1 MKTSDHKLAKYE
13 CTIFQSRIDSV
24 VDKNHPLVLIADKI
38 NWQRFDENFL
48 WTYSEYTGR
57 PSHTIRL
64 MVGLL
69 ILKYTYSLSDDD
81 LLERYSENMFWQYL
95 CGSPFFEY
103 KKPCDTTTIVKWRK
117 KIGDAGMEE
126 ILSETL
132 TLARD
137 FGFLKIS
144 DLKDVNIDTTVQE
157 KNISHPTDARLINK
171 ARENLVKA
179 AKKCGIRIKQSYNR
193 KAKFL
198 QIKSGRY
205 FHAKQFKRGK
215 KTVKKLRTMLGRVI
229 RDIRRK
235 LKEPNKL
242 IQEKIDIAQRVYN
255 QSRTSSNKVYSLD
268 EPHVECISKG
278 KAHKKYEFGCK
289 VSIMTTNKSN
299 WVVGAMA
306 LHGNP
311 YDGHTVDAALNQVK
325 QIIGKCPSN
334 SYADKG
340 YRGSNLG
347 NHSVKIHISET
358 KRGKNNSTLKKLK
371 RRSAVEPIIGHMKSE
386 NRLSRNYLKGIS
398 GDKINVVLS
407 DYGRNVRKII
417 YCMKNL

>member
-1 MKTSDHKLAKYE
+1 MKTSEHKLAQYE
-13 CTIFQSRIDSV
+13 CTIFQPRIDTL
-24 VDKNHPLVLIADKI
+24 VDKNHPLARIADKI
-38 NWQRFDENFL
+38 NWKRFDEKFS
-48 WTYSEYTGR
+48 WTYSEETGR
-57 PSHTIRL
+57 PSYTIRL

-95 CGSPFFEY
+95 CGNPFFEY

-117 KIGDAGMEE
+117 KISDEGMEE

-132 TLARD
+132 SLARD

-157 KNISHPTDARLINK
+157 KNIAHPTDAKLINK

-179 AKKCGIRIKQSYNR
+179 ARKCGIRIKQSYNK
-193 KAKFL
+193 KAKL
-198 QIKSGRY
+198 IQIKSGRY

-215 KTVKKLRTMLGRVI
+215 NAIKKLRTMLGRVI

-235 LKEPNKL
+235 IKEPSIFL
-242 IQEKIDIAQRVYN
+242 QEKLDLAQKIFN
-255 QSRTSSNKVYSLD
+255 QFKTSKNKIYSLH

-278 KAHKKYEFGCK
+278 KASKRYEFGCK

-299 WVVGAMA
+299 WIVGSIAV
-306 LHGNP
+306 HGNP
-311 YDGHTVDAALNQVK
+311 YDGHTVDTALNQAIK
-325 QIIGKCPSN
+325 IIGKCPDN
-334 SYADKG
+334 LYADKG

-347 NHSVKIHISET
+347 NHSVRIHISGT
-358 KRGKNNSTLKKLK
+358 KRGKDSATLKKIK
-371 RRSAVEPIIGHMKSE
+371 RRSAIEPIIGHMKFS
-386 NRLSRNYLKGIS
+386 NRMGRNYLKGIT
-398 GDKINVVLS
+398 GDKTNAVLAGS
-407 DYGRNVRKII
+407 GRNVRKII
-417 YCMKNL
+417 YCMKNQ